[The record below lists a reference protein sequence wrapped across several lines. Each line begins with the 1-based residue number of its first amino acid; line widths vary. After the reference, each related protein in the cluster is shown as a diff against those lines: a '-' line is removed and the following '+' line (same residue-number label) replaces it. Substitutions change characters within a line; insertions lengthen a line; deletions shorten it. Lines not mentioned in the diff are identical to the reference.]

1 MSEACVSLKYRGRGF
16 VCALIGVH
24 QPASALIYGS
34 SVTLAFVPKKCA
46 PVKVIKMFLLFRF
59 YFILFKWWVWCLRVL
74 TSDTANSVGCAE
86 VFTTKPPKP
95 PREEIGASFLL
106 LNSS

>member
-46 PVKVIKMFLLFRF
+46 PVKITKIFFIVSFLF
-59 YFILFKWWVWCLRVL
+59 YFI
-74 TSDTANSVGCAE
+74 
-86 VFTTKPPKP
+86 
-95 PREEIGASFLL
+95 
-106 LNSS
+106 